1 MNASSFKQNKKIKK
15 CCRQKPSS
23 HKKNKKERTFCS
35 CCKLTQNPA
44 ARRFHRFSYQRLL
57 SKKKKERKK
66 SCKTKLLPAAV
77 LGSGSGGGAVP
88 CVLDCTPCPRCKGLY
103 RRPAGTC
110 SIRAGG
116 VGLHTQGMPV
126 CMRSTWTPTTASRM
140 SSSTLCSRVSPAERV
155 NLLFIATFIVCRL
168 FLLFFFFWRGVGN
181 VE

>member
-1 MNASSFKQNKKIKK
+1 MWMLQLLNKIKKIKK

-57 SKKKKERKK
+57 SKKKKKRKK

-77 LGSGSGGGAVP
+77 RGSGSGGGAVP

-116 VGLHTQGMPV
+116 WGCTHKACQCACEAHGPLQPRAEWARPLCAHVSLLQKELIY
-126 CMRSTWTPTTASRM
+126 C
-140 SSSTLCSRVSPAERV
+140 SSP
-155 NLLFIATFIVCRL
+155 LL
-168 FLLFFFFWRGVGN
+168 
-181 VE
+181 